1 MHKFIKMFHENK
13 LNILKIVAITVFILI
28 IIQVL
33 NSIYEHRQL
42 QIYEQSKDDIDS
54 SNNTTID
61 NSDYL
66 INKKQTVKKSDDRN
80 VKETM
85 DRFVDY
91 CNNSNLEEAY
101 EILTQDC
108 KDKLYPTIEDFKQNY
123 IDIVFNTEKSYTMQA
138 WEKEYDKLVY
148 SITYM
153 EDILTTGK
161 QGKKIQEYYTF
172 VNQADGAY
180 KLNINNYIYSQRYE
194 NLQTEQNNIDI
205 KILSKDVYKEYV
217 IYEFQVFNNTENTI
231 LLNGDKSRSKIYLLD
246 DDKVTYSSLQSE
258 FDKDEEIILNS
269 GNNRKFR
276 VKFNKVYNT
285 NVVVKKLVLNDIILN
300 YDEYINNE
308 QNISENIDRI
318 KLKADIM

>member
-1 MHKFIKMFHENK
+1 
-13 LNILKIVAITVFILI
+13 
-28 IIQVL
+28 
-33 NSIYEHRQL
+33 
-42 QIYEQSKDDIDS
+42 
-54 SNNTTID
+54 
-61 NSDYL
+61 
-66 INKKQTVKKSDDRN
+66 
-80 VKETM
+80 
-85 DRFVDY
+85 
-91 CNNSNLEEAY
+91 
-101 EILTQDC
+101 
-108 KDKLYPTIEDFKQNY
+108 
-123 IDIVFNTEKSYTMQA
+123 MQA